1 MHAQQKASQLVA
13 LAEESENLYKFI
25 FLEFGNHRVSAMKMK
40 ANLSFGDRVQYFL
53 EFTVQVS
60 EEPWISRGTDWLP
73 AECDVSIRPGWFWHK
88 SESPKKL
95 SELLDIYYKSVGRNC
110 VLLLNIPPNTTGLI
124 SENDAHRL
132 KEFRS
137 AINTIFHK
145 NIAEDCYVKVS
156 SRRGGKEGGFG
167 PENMLD
173 SDHLWSYWTPREDD
187 KEKDHWI
194 EIWDNDG
201 SLRFNVIRIQEA
213 IGLGQRIE
221 RYEIYVDG
229 KSIIKGTTIGYK
241 RLHRLDGDVV
251 HARVVRIRFIKAR
264 GVPLISSIGLHFD
277 PFWHSRFTAA

>member
-1 MHAQQKASQLVA
+1 
-13 LAEESENLYKFI
+13 
-25 FLEFGNHRVSAMKMK
+25 
-40 ANLSFGDRVQYFL
+40 
-53 EFTVQVS
+53 
-60 EEPWISRGTDWLP
+60 
-73 AECDVSIRPGWFWHK
+73 
-88 SESPKKL
+88 
-95 SELLDIYYKSVGRNC
+95 
-110 VLLLNIPPNTTGLI
+110 VLLLNVPPNTTGLI

-132 KEFRS
+132 KEFRT

-156 SRRGGKEGGFG
+156 SQRGGKEGGFG

-173 SDHLWSYWTPREDD
+173 GDHLWSYWTPREDD
-187 KEKDHWI
+187 KENDHWI
-194 EIWDNDG
+194 EIWGNDG